1 MMILGAGL
9 SGLLAAHA
17 FPTAEVFEAAGEDKL
32 PHRALLRFRTA
43 AVGEA
48 VGIEFRAVQVHKGI
62 WMDGAFVPPDIRT
75 ANLYATK
82 VTGRVLDRSIWNVE
96 AVQRFIAPDDFI
108 GQLTHNVHTRIHWH
122 TPITCLAAGSA
133 PCISTIPMPALAQ
146 VLRTEHSIRQ
156 EVFKHS
162 EIYVSRYHIPD
173 ADVYQTVYF
182 PSPDTPVYRASI
194 TGSTLIIESTDASDD
209 LDRVC
214 QAFGLANRHAHAI
227 TVIDALHEQRYG
239 KIAPINEGPRRS
251 FIEFAS
257 SHHNV
262 YALGRYAIWKNVLM
276 DDVLHDLHVIKRL
289 LRTDKYGQNLING
302 DLS

>member
-32 PHRALLRFRTA
+32 PHRALLRFRSA

-108 GQLTHNVHTRIHWH
+108 GQLTRNVHTRIHWH

-214 QAFGLANRHAHAI
+214 QAFGLANLHAHSI

-239 KIAPINEGPRRS
+239 KISPINEATRRS